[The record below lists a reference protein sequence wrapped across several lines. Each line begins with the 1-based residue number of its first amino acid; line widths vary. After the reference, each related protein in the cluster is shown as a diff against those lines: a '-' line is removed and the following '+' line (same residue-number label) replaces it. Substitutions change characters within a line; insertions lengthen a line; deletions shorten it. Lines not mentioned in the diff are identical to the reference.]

1 VILNMKKKERLLMNF
16 SFWTKKE
23 NKPSHKVA
31 VGLQTEPTPIRVKDA
46 AINRQLEMIELT
58 HRDLAILALL
68 KPWVEEKIDWI
79 VDRFYET
86 LEKEPSLFEIIHQHS
101 SIERLKKTL
110 TMHVIEM
117 FDGRI
122 DEAFIEKRTRIAV
135 THLKI
140 GLLPKWYM
148 CAFQQLQLSILEAI
162 APHIDDPLLL
172 IESVKSVTKILSFEQ
187 QLVLEQYEQAHEEIR
202 MQMYQV
208 KNDLKLQL
216 QETAQELSGISEEVH
231 ASVSELTTEAINIL
245 QSIEEAASIS
255 KKSEQHSA
263 EGQEKLQKQLSEIHH
278 IQAMMKN
285 IQREIQSLQQ
295 SARDIEKINSIVTK
309 IADQTNMLSLNAS
322 IEAARAGEHGKGFA
336 VVADEVRKLAFQTKE
351 SVADVTNILNEL
363 NQKVEA
369 TSESMNSVHTLI
381 DHGTTNMEKIHQFFE
396 TLSQSLQQIRTQNNR
411 INEKMKRYVDVVAD
425 INDATNN
432 VAASAERLE
441 QLTNDL

>member
-1 VILNMKKKERLLMNF
+1 MNLSFWIKKE
-16 SFWTKKE
+16 TK
-23 NKPSHKVA
+23 PPHKVA
-31 VGLQTEPTPIRVKDA
+31 TALQTEPTPVRVKDA
-46 AINRQLEMIELT
+46 SINRQLEMIELT
-58 HRDLAILALL
+58 HRDLAILTQL

-79 VDRFYET
+79 VGRFYET
-86 LEKEPSLFEIIHQHS
+86 LEKEPSLFEIIHRHS
-101 SIERLKKTL
+101 SVERLKKTL
-110 TMHVIEM
+110 TIHVIEM

-162 APHIDDPLLL
+162 ASHIDDPLLL

-187 QLVLEQYEQAHEEIR
+187 QLVLEQYWQAHEEVR

-216 QETAQELSGISEEVH
+216 QETAQQLSDISEEVH
-231 ASVSELTTEAINIL
+231 ASVSELTTEAMNIL
-245 QSIEEAASIS
+245 RSTEEAVSIS
-255 KKSEQHSA
+255 KKSEHHSA
-263 EGQEKLQKQLSEIHH
+263 EGQDKLQKQLSDIHH
-278 IQAMMKN
+278 IQEMMKN
-285 IQREIQSLQQ
+285 IQIEIQSLQQ
-295 SARDIEKINSIVTK
+295 SARDIERINSIVTK

-336 VVADEVRKLAFQTKE
+336 VVANEVRKLAFQTKE
-351 SVADVTNILNEL
+351 SLADVTNILNKL
-363 NQKVEA
+363 NKKVEA

-381 DHGTTNMEKIHQFFE
+381 DRGTTDMERIYQFFE
-396 TLSQSLQQIRTQNNR
+396 TLSQSLQQIRTQNNQ
-411 INEKMKRYVDVVAD
+411 INEKMKRYVDVIAD

-432 VAASAERLE
+432 VATSAERLE
-441 QLTNDL
+441 QLTNSL

>member
-1 VILNMKKKERLLMNF
+1 L
-16 SFWTKKE
+16 
-23 NKPSHKVA
+23 
-31 VGLQTEPTPIRVKDA
+31 
-46 AINRQLEMIELT
+46 
-58 HRDLAILALL
+58 
-68 KPWVEEKIDWI
+68 
-79 VDRFYET
+79 
-86 LEKEPSLFEIIHQHS
+86 
-101 SIERLKKTL
+101 
-110 TMHVIEM
+110 
-117 FDGRI
+117 
-122 DEAFIEKRTRIAV
+122 
-135 THLKI
+135 
-140 GLLPKWYM
+140 
-148 CAFQQLQLSILEAI
+148 ILEAI
-162 APHIDDPLLL
+162 VPHIGDPSLL
-172 IESVKSVTKILSFEQ
+172 IESVKSITKILSFEQ
-187 QLVLEQYEQAHEEIR
+187 QLVLEQYEQAHEEVR

-231 ASVSELTTEAINIL
+231 ASISELTTEAMNIL

-255 KKSEQHSA
+255 QKSEQHSA

-285 IQREIQSLQQ
+285 IQIEIQSLQQ

-381 DHGTTNMEKIHQFFE
+381 DHGTTNMEKILQFFE
-396 TLSQSLQQIRTQNNR
+396 TLTQSLQQIRTQNKQ
-411 INEKMKRYVDVVAD
+411 INEKMKRYVDVVAN
-425 INDATNN
+425 ISDATNN